1 MPTSAGT
8 RRNPAAAKCESNANA
23 WRMRSALMNAKLVAS
38 TKLKSWSRV
47 SVEDREGAPLQ
58 ILTDEDTLQAPRR
71 VE

>member
-8 RRNPAAAKCESNANA
+8 RTNPAAAKRESNANA
-23 WRMRSALMNAKLVAS
+23 WRIRSARINATPGGVHEAEVMV
-38 TKLKSWSRV
+38 TV

-58 ILTDEDTLQAPRR
+58 ILTDEDALKAPGL